1 MVALTFT
8 KLFPPAQLAAVA
20 GTIYTCPATPAA
32 YVVNGRI
39 RFTNTDSAA
48 HQVTAYLV
56 PSGGSSGA
64 SNAFLTAYS
73 IAANSFLDI
82 DLPQMGPGDFLQAF
96 ADTANKITVHSVAG
110 VISQ

>member
-8 KLFPPAQLAAVA
+8 KLFAPAQLPAAA

-39 RFTNTDSAA
+39 RFTNTDGAA

-56 PSGGSSGA
+56 PSGGSAGVG
-64 SNAFLTAYS
+64 NAFLVSYT
-73 IAANSFLDI
+73 IGANAFLDI

-96 ADTANKITVHSVAG
+96 ADVANKVTIHSIAG
-110 VISQ
+110 VVSQ

>member
-8 KLFPPAQLAAVA
+8 KLFAPAQLTGAAS
-20 GTIYTCPATPAA
+20 TFYTCPATPPG

-48 HQVTAYLV
+48 HQITAYLV
-56 PSGGSSGA
+56 PSGGTAGA
-64 SNAFLTAYS
+64 ANSFLTAKT
-73 IAANSFLDI
+73 IAANDFLDI

-96 ADTANKITVHSVAG
+96 ADTASKVTIHSIGG
-110 VISQ
+110 VLSQ